1 MPCEDRFRFDDDERR
16 SPPGPDTREPD
27 PEEAVGTRKAR
38 PAPTGSLKHLKLVT
52 QGEQLK
58 LQRDL

>member
-1 MPCEDRFRFDDDERR
+1 MSARVAAD
-16 SPPGPDTREPD
+16 
-27 PEEAVGTRKAR
+27 GTRKAR

>member
-1 MPCEDRFRFDDDERR
+1 MSARVAADR
-16 SPPGPDTREPD
+16 
-27 PEEAVGTRKAR
+27 TRKAR

-52 QGEQLK
+52 QGEHLK